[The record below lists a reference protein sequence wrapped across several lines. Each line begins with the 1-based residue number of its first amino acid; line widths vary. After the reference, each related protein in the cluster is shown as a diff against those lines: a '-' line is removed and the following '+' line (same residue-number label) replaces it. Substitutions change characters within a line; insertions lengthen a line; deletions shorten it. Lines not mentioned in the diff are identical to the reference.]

1 LPYDEQAFYRFADSA
16 EPDPD
21 VSDVRG
27 QFARDRDRIIYSTAF
42 RRLAGK
48 TQVVAAGEFGLFHT
62 RLTHT
67 LKVAQLGR
75 RLAERLRERYEA
87 GAGKP
92 DRGLV
97 GGPDPDL
104 VEASCLAHDLGHPP
118 FGHIGEK
125 TLQQA
130 SDEVAT
136 EVYRRERDV
145 SEWLPGP
152 VAQLILSVRM
162 RGRDRY
168 LMENAGFEGN
178 AQTFRVLSYLS
189 AREPVEGRPG
199 LDLTRATL
207 DATTKYPWIRAH
219 SRDGKKEWG
228 AYGGRDSERLR
239 DVRNVEP
246 MGRGASPCFEAQLM
260 NWCDDVTY
268 AVHDVVDFYRSGT
281 IPLDRL
287 LTVRGRAE
295 ELSPEA
301 YTFLARVQEQRPH
314 LDFNEMLAAWRE
326 MARLSDIQYPWE
338 PRARR
343 KEQVQSTTSR
353 LITFFVDDV
362 GWAQRGTGQTRNYG
376 FDIGEPLRYGADF
389 VIDRDV
395 TRADQKNLAVL
406 LLKRLLWEYV
416 IDRPELQSQQHGQ
429 AVIVRGLVRAYCENP
444 KLLPADRQEELD
456 ETGDGVRAAVDQV
469 ASLTEAHAIALFQRF
484 AGVSL
489 GRFSDIL

>member
-1 LPYDEQAFYRFADSA
+1 
-16 EPDPD
+16 
-21 VSDVRG
+21 
-27 QFARDRDRIIYSTAF
+27 
-42 RRLAGK
+42 
-48 TQVVAAGEFGLFHT
+48 
-62 RLTHT
+62 
-67 LKVAQLGR
+67 
-75 RLAERLRERYEA
+75 
-87 GAGKP
+87 
-92 DRGLV
+92 
-97 GGPDPDL
+97 
-104 VEASCLAHDLGHPP
+104 
-118 FGHIGEK
+118 
-125 TLQQA
+125 
-130 SDEVAT
+130 
-136 EVYRRERDV
+136 
-145 SEWLPGP
+145 
-152 VAQLILSVRM
+152 
-162 RGRDRY
+162 
-168 LMENAGFEGN
+168 
-178 AQTFRVLSYLS
+178 
-189 AREPVEGRPG
+189 
-199 LDLTRATL
+199 
-207 DATTKYPWIRAH
+207 
-219 SRDGKKEWG
+219 
-228 AYGGRDSERLR
+228 
-239 DVRNVEP
+239 

-287 LTVRGRAE
+287 LTVRGRGE
-295 ELSPEA
+295 ELTPEA

-362 GWAQRGTGQTRNYG
+362 GWAQRGTGQTRNYA

-395 TRADQKNLAVL
+395 ARADQKNLAVL

-444 KLLPADRQEELD
+444 KLLPADRQEELA
-456 ETGDGVRAAVDQV
+456 EHGDGVRAAVDQV
-469 ASLTEAHAIALFQRF
+469 ASLTEAHAVALFQRF